1 MSEEM
6 ILVVP
11 RTVLEELGDF
21 QGLRFE
27 VDRYLN
33 AFLTPPEPRFMKR
46 SEAELDPSHKQII
59 PYAIFTHAGRILSY
73 VRGGKGGEKRLAAKR
88 SIGIG
93 GHMNDTDS
101 CGAAFDRE
109 AYQAALRREVGEEL
123 RIASAY
129 RQRPVALLN
138 DDSTE
143 VGRVHI
149 GVVHVFECESDQ
161 ITRGEA
167 VITDLEFME
176 RGSLA
181 SVRDSLETWSQICFD
196 HLDSILAPPPSL

>member
-1 MSEEM
+1 
-6 ILVVP
+6 
-11 RTVLEELGDF
+11 
-21 QGLRFE
+21 
-27 VDRYLN
+27 
-33 AFLTPPEPRFMKR
+33 
-46 SEAELDPSHKQII
+46 
-59 PYAIFTHAGRILSY
+59 
-73 VRGGKGGEKRLAAKR
+73 
-88 SIGIG
+88 
-93 GHMNDTDS
+93 
-101 CGAAFDRE
+101 
-109 AYQAALRREVGEEL
+109 
-123 RIASAY
+123 
-129 RQRPVALLN
+129 
-138 DDSTE
+138 